1 MLTWRSIPAVDHD
14 DGRPVTMAFVGAATV
29 TINRP
34 VPASGTPAPRRRSS
48 RCRVGP
54 TRARRPAWHTA
65 AGGSL
70 ALRLGFW
77 LLPITVQYQLARRFT
92 DDQALVHLVQIG
104 L

>member
-1 MLTWRSIPAVDHD
+1 MRLTWVQPEDLLLQE
-14 DGRPVTMAFVGAATV
+14 FVQ
-29 TINRP
+29 
-34 VPASGTPAPRRRSS
+34 
-48 RCRVGP
+48 
-54 TRARRPAWHTA
+54 ARTEGLDPSEHEERWLAA

-92 DDQALVHLVQIG
+92 DDQALVHLIQLG